1 MWTIAI
7 VLASSIQNIGQ
18 FANQVDCE
26 RAVKQFQQP
35 GVVAG
40 CVPQQTPEQ
49 AMANAQR
56 MMNQFMSSMNQK

>member
-1 MWTIAI
+1 MWTIAV

-18 FANQVDCE
+18 FSTQTDCE
-26 RAVKQFQQP
+26 RALKQFQQP

-49 AMANAQR
+49 AMAQAQR
-56 MMNQFMSSMNQK
+56 MMNQLMNSMQK

>member
-18 FANQVDCE
+18 FSTQADCE

-40 CVPQQTPEQ
+40 CVPQPTPEQ
-49 AMANAQR
+49 SMAQAQR
-56 MMNQFMSSMNQK
+56 MMNQFMNSMNAR